1 MKDIP
6 LNNPEVLKGLD
17 NFLWMYKERDEIAK
31 HHRLHSLGCDINY
44 YTGDEYRDIIVKQ
57 DTAHEGYPEE
67 CRSYNMKPSQ
77 MRFIVGHD
85 PTYVAES
92 IRKWDEYSTILQHAL
107 FTKFNALTV
116 LYPPDGFISWHNNCN
131 ASAYNLVFT
140 WSETGDGQFQY
151 MDTKTGETVVMKDRK
166 GWQCKAGYF
175 GSYGEAWTKRV
186 YHSARTD
193 CWRIT
198 VSFMFDWSAM
208 SEGIQNDV
216 IDEIMQK

>member
-31 HHRLHSLGCDINY
+31 HHRLHSIGCDMNY

-131 ASAYNLVFT
+131 AAAYNLVFT
-140 WSETGDGQFQY
+140 WSETGDGQ
-151 MDTKTGETVVMKDRK
+151 
-166 GWQCKAGYF
+166 
-175 GSYGEAWTKRV
+175 SWTKRV

-216 IDEIMQK
+216 IEEIMQK